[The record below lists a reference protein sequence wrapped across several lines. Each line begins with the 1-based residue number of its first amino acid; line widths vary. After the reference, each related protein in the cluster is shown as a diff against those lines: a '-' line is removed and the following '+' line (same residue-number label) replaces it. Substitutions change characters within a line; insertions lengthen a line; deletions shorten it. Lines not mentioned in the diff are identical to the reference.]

1 MLTISYFF
9 ILLSPTGLYSELRNN
24 DIGKI
29 ALLGLEE
36 QLWIFTANKTKEGDG
51 FSDWGCT
58 NAEGCHQEHK
68 NELSVSELA
77 DSRNPCSD

>member
-9 ILLSPTGLYSELRNN
+9 ILLVQTDLYSELRNRSF
-24 DIGKI
+24 GKV

-36 QLWIFTANKTKEGDG
+36 QLWIFTANKTNEGDG
-51 FSDWGCT
+51 FSDWGLT
-58 NAEGCHQEHK
+58 NVEGCHQEHK

-77 DSRNPCSD
+77 GSRDPCSD